1 MSFMNI
7 LSRLHLDYPELNCK
21 EVAIESGQILFKE
34 GDALTNLYILLEGK
48 VRLFKKSLHDN
59 EESLTVDTLVRG
71 NVVGIMAFAT
81 RHPSLTTAVVLTEGK
96 AVRIPTQSFYQTMEK
111 NPRLYHT
118 VMSILTQDLGERYR
132 HTLFSQ
138 LDFDAINH
146 KLDEETARL
155 KNTLEELE
163 KTQTKLVQKEKM
175 ATLGQLTAGFA
186 HEVNNP
192 AAALIRATEVL
203 VEQLPELMANK
214 DIKTF
219 FTNGQK
225 AEVMDT
231 ESIRDRSNEIALA
244 FPKLSRS
251 LHRLVAQ
258 MPADLILNLKSK
270 SVEDQIR
277 FARWFESGK
286 YLRNIEVSGKRIAGL
301 VQSMKNY
308 ARQDKNDPE
317 PIDIRQGIKDTLLVL
332 SNRTKFYKLKTKLE
346 DIPHVYAR
354 AGSLNQVWT
363 NLIVNACDAMGK
375 DGILSIHSY
384 LDTNANRVIVSISDN
399 GSGIPTE
406 IQERVFEPNFS
417 TKDHDTKFGL
427 GLGLHL
433 SKQIVDKHN
442 GSIYFE
448 SSLEGTTFYVSL
460 PALNN
465 TNVL

>member
-1 MSFMNI
+1 M
-7 LSRLHLDYPELNCK
+7 LGRLHVDYPELNCT
-21 EVAIESGQILFKE
+21 EVIISKDQVLFKE
-34 GDALTNLYILLEGK
+34 GDALSNLYIILEGK
-48 VRLFKKSLHDN
+48 VRLFKQSLHNND
-59 EESLTVDTLVRG
+59 ESLIVDTLVRG

-81 RHPSLTTAVVLTEGK
+81 RHPSLTTAQVLVEGR
-96 AVRIPTQSFYQTMEK
+96 AVRIPTQGFYQTMEQ

-146 KLDEETARL
+146 KLDEERARL

-163 KTQTKLVQKEKM
+163 KTQIKLVQKEKM

-192 AAALIRATEVL
+192 AAALIRATDVL
-203 VEQLPELMANK
+203 VEQLPQLMANK

-231 ESIRDRSNEIALA
+231 ESIRDRSASIAKH
-244 FPKLSRS
+244 FPKLNRS
-251 LHRLVAQ
+251 LHRLIAQ
-258 MPADLILNLKSK
+258 MPEDLVLNLKGK
-270 SVEDQIR
+270 SQEDQIR

-308 ARQDKNDPE
+308 ARQDKNEPE
-317 PIDIRQGIKDTLLVL
+317 PLDIRQGIKDTLLVL

-346 DIPHVYAR
+346 EVPLVLAR

-375 DGILSIHSY
+375 DGELSIHSY
-384 LDTNANRVIVSISDN
+384 TNKETNFVEVCIKDN
-399 GSGIPTE
+399 GSGIPE
-406 IQERVFEPNFS
+406 DIHSQVFEANFS

-433 SKQIVDKHN
+433 SKQIVDKHKGN
-442 GSIYFE
+442 IRFE
-448 SSLEGTTFYVSL
+448 SNENGTAFYVSL
-460 PALNN
+460 PAYIEN
-465 TNVL
+465 

>member
-1 MSFMNI
+1 MSFMNM
-7 LSRLHLDYPELNCK
+7 LSRLHVDYPELNCT
-21 EVAIESGQILFKE
+21 EVSITEEQVLFKE
-34 GDALTNLYILLEGK
+34 GDALTNLYIILEGR
-48 VRLFKKSLHDN
+48 VRLFKKSLYNDD
-59 EESLTVDTLVRG
+59 LLIVDTLNRG

-81 RHPSLTTAVVLTEGK
+81 RHPSLTTAKVLIAGK
-96 AVRIPTQSFYQTMEK
+96 AVRIPTQGFYQTMEK

-146 KLDEETARL
+146 KLDEEKARL
-155 KNTLEELE
+155 KNTLDELE
-163 KTQTKLVQKEKM
+163 KTQIKLVQKEKM

-192 AAALIRATEVL
+192 AAALIRATDVL
-203 VEQLPELMANK
+203 VEQLPQLMANK
-214 DIKTF
+214 DIKLF

-231 ESIRDRSNEIALA
+231 ESIRDKSSVIAKN
-244 FPKLSRS
+244 FPKLNRS

-258 MPADLILNLKSK
+258 MPPELIANLKTK
-270 SVEDQIR
+270 SPEDQTR

-308 ARQDKNDPE
+308 ARQDKNEPE

-332 SNRTKFYKLKTKLE
+332 SNRTKFYKLKTQLDE
-346 DIPHVYAR
+346 VPLVRAR
-354 AGSLNQVWT
+354 AGSMNQVWT

-375 DGILSIHSY
+375 DGELHIHTY
-384 LDTNANRVIVSISDN
+384 LNKATQMVEVCIQDN
-399 GSGIPTE
+399 GGGVPESAQKRI
-406 IQERVFEPNFS
+406 FEANFS
-417 TKDHDTKFGL
+417 TKDSDTKFGL

-433 SKQIVDKHN
+433 SKQIIDKHK
-442 GSIYFE
+442 GKIRFE
-448 SSLEGTTFYVSL
+448 STENGTSFYVSL
-460 PALNN
+460 PA
-465 TNVL
+465 VAK

>member
-1 MSFMNI
+1 MSFMNM
-7 LSRLHLDYPELNCK
+7 LSRLHIDYPELNCTEVPITK
-21 EVAIESGQILFKE
+21 EQVLFKE
-34 GDALTNLYILLEGK
+34 GDALSNLHIILEGK
-48 VRLFKKSLHDN
+48 VRLFKKSLYNDD
-59 EESLTVDTLVRG
+59 LLVVDTLGRG

-81 RHPSLTTAVVLTEGK
+81 RHPSLTTAKVLVEGK

-146 KLDEETARL
+146 SLDEERARL
-155 KNTLEELE
+155 KNTLDELE

-192 AAALIRATEVL
+192 AAALIRATDVL
-203 VEQLPELMANK
+203 VEQLPQLMANK
-214 DIKTF
+214 DIKNF
-219 FTNGQK
+219 FTHGQK

-231 ESIRDRSNEIALA
+231 ESIRDRSSAIAKD

-251 LHRLVAQ
+251 LQRLAAQ
-258 MPADLILNLKSK
+258 MPAELIKNLKTK

-308 ARQDKNDPE
+308 ARQDKNELE
-317 PIDIRQGIKDTLLVL
+317 PMDIRQGIKDTLLVL
-332 SNRTKFYKLKTKLE
+332 SNRTKFYKLKTQLDETPLVK
-346 DIPHVYAR
+346 AR

-363 NLIVNACDAMGK
+363 NLIINACDAMGK
-375 DGILSIHSY
+375 DGELSIHSY
-384 LDTNANRVIVSISDN
+384 LNTTTNMVEVCIRDN
-399 GSGIPTE
+399 GSGISE
-406 IQERVFEPNFS
+406 AAQKRIFEANFS
-417 TKDHDTKFGL
+417 TKDNDTKFGL

-433 SKQIVDKHN
+433 SKQIVEKHK
-442 GSIYFE
+442 GYIRFE
-448 SSLEGTTFYVSL
+448 CGQKGTAFYVSL
-460 PALNN
+460 PAHSAK
-465 TNVL
+465 